1 MKKSYKAALM
11 SAFLFPGT
19 GQFYLK
25 RYWQGLI
32 IMGISIAG
40 VAYIIWQ
47 ATIKALS
54 LMDNTLLKMQQG
66 GNADIQGITAMV
78 NSKVKSSS
86 PYGDIILFVIICCW
100 IYAIIDTYI
109 SGKKQEH
116 QDSQE

>member
-47 ATIKALS
+47 ATIQALS
-54 LMDNTLLKMQQG
+54 IMDSAMLKMQQG
-66 GNADIQGITAMV
+66 GNVDIQGITAMV
-78 NSKVKSSS
+78 SSKEMSSS

-100 IYAIIDTYI
+100 IYAIIDAYI
-109 SGKKQEH
+109 NGKKKEQL
-116 QDSQE
+116 DSQ

>member
-47 ATIKALS
+47 AKIQALS
-54 LMDNTLLKMQQG
+54 IMDSTMLKVQQG
-66 GNADIQGITAMV
+66 GNVDIQGITAMLY
-78 NSKVKSSS
+78 SKDTSSS

-100 IYAIIDTYI
+100 IYAIIDAYI
-109 SGKKQEH
+109 SGKKQEQ